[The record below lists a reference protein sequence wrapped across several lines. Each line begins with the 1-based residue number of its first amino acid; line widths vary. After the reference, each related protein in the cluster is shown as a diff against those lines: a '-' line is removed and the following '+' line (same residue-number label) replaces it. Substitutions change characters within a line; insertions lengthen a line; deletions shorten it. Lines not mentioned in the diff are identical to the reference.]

1 MIVGIAA
8 QAFAIEPEAA
18 LSTEERAMLARFGE
32 SVDES
37 TFVLTIA
44 DAPPFVANDAPPDG
58 EPAQIAT
65 YGDRIRVTHHRFV
78 AELDPQGAR
87 GVLHRANP
95 ADAFAL
101 EITLR
106 TALSCR
112 LPCDGGLLL
121 HTAGAVIDGEAV
133 LFFGVSGAGK
143 STLAELLPAPILSD
157 ELVAVSRA
165 PRGNDGGPPSSLFAA
180 CATGFWGTLEGLAAA
195 PPSGNFPI
203 KALVA
208 LDRGAELAITP
219 VDRRDALRSLIVVA
233 VVPPDPPLWRA
244 ALDAVAS
251 LAMTVPVYRLTW
263 TPSAAGAERIVAYF
277 HQR

>member
-1 MIVGIAA
+1 VIVGIAG

-18 LSTEERAMLARFGE
+18 LSIEERSMLARFGSAE
-32 SVDES
+32 KTS
-37 TFVLTIA
+37 TFRLSIA
-44 DAPPFVANDAPPDG
+44 DTPPFAANDAPADG

-65 YGDRIRVTHHRFV
+65 YGDRIRITHHRFV
-78 AELDPQGAR
+78 AELDPQSSR

-121 HTAGAVIDGEAV
+121 HTAGAVIDGNAV

-157 ELVAVSRA
+157 ELVAVSKSADR
-165 PRGNDGGPPSSLFAA
+165 FHA

-195 PPSGNFPI
+195 PPSGSFPI
-203 KALVA
+203 QALVA
-208 LDRGAELAITP
+208 LDRGDDFAIEAI
-219 VDRRDALRSLIVVA
+219 DRRDALRSLIVVA

-244 ALDAVAS
+244 ALGVVAS
-251 LAMTVPVYRLTW
+251 LAATVPVYRLAW
-263 TPSAAGAERIVAYF
+263 TPSAANAERIVAHF
-277 HQR
+277 RR